1 MSTNKGLPVAEAQER
16 PLYHLIHASNVPIVF
31 DEGCVRAHG
40 YGGTPYPKQIWS
52 PEFIRARGQRTVPFG
67 ARDSLHSF
75 VPFTF
80 CARTPA
86 AYNIATG
93 YNGTVRRPNTEL
105 MFLRT
110 TPRRLL
116 EAFVPLVTCDRMPLK
131 REAAITAGIGSMGEL
146 DWDLLKSN
154 SFQDTAADP
163 TRSARIAAE
172 ILAYMTVPVAALDA
186 IICWD
191 EEAKKAITT
200 ADSVCG
206 LSISVDRDCFFL
218 KGA

>member
-1 MSTNKGLPVAEAQER
+1 MSTNKDLSAAEAQKR
-16 PLYHLIHASNVPIVF
+16 PVYHLIHASNVPIVF
-31 DEGCVRAHG
+31 DEGYVRAHG

-116 EAFVPLVTCDRMPLK
+116 EALVPLVTCDRMPLK
-131 REAAITAGIGSMGEL
+131 RGSRHHRRHQLDRRAGLGFAEVEFVSRHRCR
-146 DWDLLKSN
+146 SN
-154 SFQDTAADP
+154 SVGSLRCRNP
-163 TRSARIAAE
+163 R
-172 ILAYMTVPVAALDA
+172 LH
-186 IICWD
+186 
-191 EEAKKAITT
+191 
-200 ADSVCG
+200 
-206 LSISVDRDCFFL
+206 DRPSRR
-218 KGA
+218 A